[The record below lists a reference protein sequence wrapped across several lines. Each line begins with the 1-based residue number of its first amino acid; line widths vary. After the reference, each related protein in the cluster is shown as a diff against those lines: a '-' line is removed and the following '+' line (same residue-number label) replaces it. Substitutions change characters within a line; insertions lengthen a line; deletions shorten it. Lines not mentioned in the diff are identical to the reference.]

1 MKANNEKLI
10 INAGILLIA
19 YFGFLRPLMTK
30 FGITKS
36 SSDKLID
43 SYNNLPN
50 TENPFSPNFWK
61 VGPVGRL
68 LLTTAIVDNFIKKI
82 YNSFGVFTDD
92 EATVIS
98 VFRQLKSKSQVSYLS
113 DKFQQK
119 YNTDLLTYLQKG
131 YSSYNLA
138 SGLSVEELQIIFSI
152 VNSLPKYK

>member
-1 MKANNEKLI
+1 MKASDQKML
-10 INAGILLIA
+10 INAGIIAIA
-19 YFGFLRPLMTK
+19 YFGFLRPLLNK
-30 FGITKS
+30 LGITKS
-36 SSDKLID
+36 ASDKLVD
-43 SYNNLPN
+43 QYNNLPN
-50 TENPFSPNFWK
+50 AENPFSPNFWK
-61 VGPVGRL
+61 IGPAGRL
-68 LLTTAIVDNFIKKI
+68 LLTSASSDNFTKRI
-82 YNSFGVFTDD
+82 YDAFGAFTDD
-92 EATVIS
+92 EAAVYP